1 MNVVWP
7 PQVADHGEMLGDH
20 HMQSKMVFYEGSV
33 HIPLILRLPGVIPAG
48 RVVDQPVS
56 NLALFATF
64 LDYLGLPGDSVPP
77 TSKSLRPLIE
87 GTDNDN
93 NTERV
98 IFSFW
103 DSDISPVSSIHT
115 ISVMVLLRFVTR
127 SHLSRRHNAP

>member
-1 MNVVWP
+1 
-7 PQVADHGEMLGDH
+7 
-20 HMQSKMVFYEGSV
+20 MQSKMVFYEGSV

-56 NLALFATF
+56 NMALFGTF

-103 DSDISPVSSIHT
+103 DSDISPVSGCALLLELCSIHT
-115 ISVMVLLRFVTR
+115 ISLCHGSFALRNTISSFE
-127 SHLSRRHNAP
+127 APHAC